1 MTPSVYGWSL
11 SFQVV
16 LLELELFFPK
26 EEQLFSKE
34 GVSWL
39 QNLVD
44 SIVNLLSEISTASCS
59 ILDYHR
65 HFDIQNYKY
74 RVAMFLAGL
83 PK

>member
-26 EEQLFSKE
+26 QEQLFSKE

-59 ILDYHR
+59 IPVYHR